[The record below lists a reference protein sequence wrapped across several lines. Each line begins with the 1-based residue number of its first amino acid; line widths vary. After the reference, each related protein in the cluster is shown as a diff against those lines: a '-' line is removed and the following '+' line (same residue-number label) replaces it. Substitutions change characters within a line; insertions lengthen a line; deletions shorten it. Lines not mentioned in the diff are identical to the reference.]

1 MIQSSMAQFN
11 VNNWMIRLRWRLA
24 CLGNPGKL
32 GAGMLA
38 LALVVVFAAILP
50 QEKTKNTLKNKVK
63 TARSI
68 QASSPEQIKLN
79 DDQALQVFYDF
90 FPRSDSSAFWVNEL
104 DKIAKNRGIEVIRGD
119 YRLVLEKEAKL
130 ARYEIQ
136 LPVRG
141 SYPQLRAF
149 IADALQM
156 IPALAL
162 ASVAIKR
169 ENIQTGRIDANLGMY
184 LYLNDY

>member
-1 MIQSSMAQFN
+1 MVHFN
-11 VNNWMIRLRWRLA
+11 IRHGLIRLRWRLA
-24 CLGNPGKL
+24 CLSNPGKL
-32 GAGMLA
+32 GVGMLI

-50 QEKTKNTLKNKVK
+50 QEKIKNTLKQKV
-63 TARSI
+63 RSA
-68 QASSPEQIKLN
+68 QAKQAEFPEQIKLN

-90 FPRSDSSAFWVNEL
+90 FPRSDSSPFWINDL
-104 DKIAKNRGIEVIRGD
+104 DKIARNRGMEVSRGD

-149 IADALQM
+149 IADALQA

-162 ASVAIKR
+162 ASVTIKR

>member
-1 MIQSSMAQFN
+1 MTKFN
-11 VNNWMIRLRWRLA
+11 FSHWLIRLRWRLA
-24 CLGNPGKL
+24 CLSNPGKL

-38 LALVVVFAAILP
+38 LALVVLFAAILP
-50 QEKTKNTLKNKVK
+50 QEQAKNALKKKVK
-63 TARSI
+63 TAESI
-68 QASSPEQIKLN
+68 RAEFPEQIQLN

-90 FPRSDSSAFWVNEL
+90 FPRSDSSPFWINEL
-104 DKIAKNRGIEVIRGD
+104 DKLAKNRGVEVSRGD

-149 IADALQM
+149 IADALQAV
-156 IPALAL
+156 PALAL
-162 ASVAIKR
+162 ASVVIKR
-169 ENIQTGRIDANLGMY
+169 ENIQTGRIDANLGMH